1 MKNCHHIL
9 THFILAGSLAFAMPA
24 GAQPNLDG
32 TAHCGGTMG
41 PAGMPRI
48 MEEMPPPSF
57 LHGLNLSDDQRD
69 RIFDLL
75 HAQSPAMHDQAKAIH
90 KTKMEL
96 RRLGM
101 SGEYSEAKAK
111 VLAEANAQAMAV
123 MAEMHAR
130 TDNQIY
136 QILMPEQRGQVE
148 KQKTRQQL
156 IEMP

>member
-1 MKNCHHIL
+1 
-9 THFILAGSLAFAMPA
+9 
-24 GAQPNLDG
+24 
-32 TAHCGGTMG
+32 
-41 PAGMPRI
+41 
-48 MEEMPPPSF
+48 
-57 LHGLNLSDDQRD
+57 
-69 RIFDLL
+69 
-75 HAQSPAMHDQAKAIH
+75 
-90 KTKMEL
+90 MEL

-101 SGEYSEAKAK
+101 SGEYSEARAK